1 MMATNSFSRGQMS
14 GTTWAYFTVSV
25 VVAGPGFKSTLRLT
39 GFTISMMLY
48 LLFVALA
55 GEAAE

>member
-1 MMATNSFSRGQMS
+1 MMATNSFSRGQIS

-39 GFTISMMLY
+39 DLTTSMM
-48 LLFVALA
+48 
-55 GEAAE
+55 